1 MIKNLKPTELN
12 VHLKYT
18 CTTCSIDHWIS
29 LDESKTKGYLIVCD
43 CGSIL
48 KVKLVHSLMVKF
60 CKKKKSIKTTER
72 DKLVETNKIDVA
84 LLSKCC
90 TILSSYGYEKS
101 EIEPLII
108 KTYKDSPTAD
118 IKTLVKNTLMKIG
131 DIHG

>member
-12 VHLKYT
+12 IHLKYT
-18 CTTCSIDHWIS
+18 CPTCSIDHWLS

-43 CGSIL
+43 CKSIL

-60 CKKKKSIKTTER
+60 HKKKKSIKTTES
-72 DKLVETNKIDVA
+72 DKVAETSKIDVA

-101 EIEPLII
+101 EIEPLVS
-108 KTYKDSPTAD
+108 KTYENSPTTD